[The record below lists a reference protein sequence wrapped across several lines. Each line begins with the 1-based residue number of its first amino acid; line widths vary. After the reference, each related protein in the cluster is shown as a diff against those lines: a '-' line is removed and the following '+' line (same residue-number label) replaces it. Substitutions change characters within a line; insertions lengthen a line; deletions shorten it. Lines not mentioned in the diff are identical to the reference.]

1 MQNIN
6 LVQNLSNFASIKE
19 ITYHSCKSS
28 QNHLVLQASVPHA
41 KLLVSEIRTTPMFT
55 CGT

>member
-1 MQNIN
+1 MRNIN
-6 LVQNLSNFASIKE
+6 LFQDLSNFAPIKE

-55 CGT
+55 CDT